1 MQGLCSSKT
10 CAILT
15 VILATLLP
23 PLLSHL
29 FDGKM
34 RLYYPKP
41 RFSLEDM
48 PDLTGKVA
56 IVTGSNT
63 GIGKETARE
72 LSRKGAHVIVASRS
86 KSKGLAAVKEIE
98 QETRGHVEFVSLD
111 LASFSSI
118 RQFAKDISTRGL
130 PVHLL
135 VNNAGVMACPFG
147 LTEEGIEMQFGVNH
161 VGHHLLTKLLLPLL
175 ENSAPSRIVT
185 VSSAASFLPEYLEG
199 QAFNLTD
206 VFANYEERYVPLAA
220 YGRSKLANVLFT
232 RELNKR
238 LAGKKV
244 FANALHPG
252 GIATEL
258 PRYVLPKEG
267 DHSVRARLSRFLSTT
282 FLSVFL
288 QPPEGALTSLY
299 LATSPEVE
307 AQNIRGKYFHPIA
320 IETKM
325 PAFAEREE
333 LQNDLWRFTEE
344 LIAKYPLTPILS
356 ENL

>member
-1 MQGLCSSKT
+1 
-10 CAILT
+10 
-15 VILATLLP
+15 
-23 PLLSHL
+23 
-29 FDGKM
+29 M

-48 PDLTGKVA
+48 PALAGKVA

-72 LSRKGAHVIVASRS
+72 LARKGAYVIVACRS
-86 KSKGLAAVKEIE
+86 KTKGLAAVKEIE
-98 QETRGHVEFVSLD
+98 QETGGRVEFVSLD

-118 RQFAKDISTRGL
+118 RQFAEDISTRGL

-147 LTEEGIEMQFGVNH
+147 LTEEDIEMQFGVNH

-185 VSSAASFLPEYLEG
+185 VSSAASFIPEYLEG

-206 VFANYEERYVPLAA
+206 VFASHEERYVPMAA

-232 RELNKR
+232 LELNKR

-244 FANALHPG
+244 FANALHP
-252 GIATEL
+252 
-258 PRYVLPKEG
+258 
-267 DHSVRARLSRFLSTT
+267 
-282 FLSVFL
+282 
-288 QPPEGALTSLY
+288 
-299 LATSPEVE
+299 
-307 AQNIRGKYFHPIA
+307 
-320 IETKM
+320 
-325 PAFAEREE
+325 
-333 LQNDLWRFTEE
+333 
-344 LIAKYPLTPILS
+344 
-356 ENL
+356 